1 MPNAVILPI
10 VLEDYGEAVYAKLA
24 HLAELTGV
32 KTSGSDEEKAKAF
45 IAEIRAMNKRMN
57 IPSGFD
63 FIKEE
68 DIHQMCRWAMEEA
81 NPVYPVPVIYN
92 EKRFTKVIHRIR
104 DEA

>member
-1 MPNAVILPI
+1 
-10 VLEDYGEAVYAKLA
+10 
-24 HLAELTGV
+24 
-32 KTSGSDEEKAKAF
+32 
-45 IAEIRAMNKRMN
+45 MNKRMN

-92 EKRFTKVIHRIR
+92 EKRFTKVIHRIKA
-104 DEA
+104 EA